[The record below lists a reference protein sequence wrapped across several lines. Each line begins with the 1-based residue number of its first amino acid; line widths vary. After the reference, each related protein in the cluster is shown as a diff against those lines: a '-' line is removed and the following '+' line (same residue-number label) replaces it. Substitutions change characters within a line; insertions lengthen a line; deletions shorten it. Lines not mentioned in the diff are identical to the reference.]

1 MNTLSQIENKILD
14 DCQSLFKDLD
24 TVQSIDDLIS
34 KKQTLLS
41 LYEKVSFVESL
52 RAQQDILF
60 PKYEDTTA
68 RESIAEEHNEPIE
81 NKSIDE
87 PLEGETNH
95 SPETEIV
102 LTETKKE
109 IEFEFIT
116 DDTPIEE
123 EPIVENT
130 NPINEVE
137 KPEPS
142 TVTPK
147 EDSPQ
152 ASTETPQ
159 QTEARKIKLA
169 QIKNIKTQS
178 LFDEEL
184 LAETEQTNPEPPKNT
199 LKPAP
204 TTDFKLDLNDRLAF
218 TKMLFGGSQVEL
230 NDTINRLNTFDDLDA
245 AREYLSDV
253 YYERN
258 WDKVDEY
265 AQRLWTLVESK
276 FI

>member
-34 KKQTLLS
+34 KKQILLS
-41 LYEKVSFVESL
+41 LYEKISFVESL
-52 RAQQDILF
+52 RSQQDILF

-68 RESIAEEHNEPIE
+68 REPIAEEHNEPIE

-87 PLEGETNH
+87 PLEEETKPL
-95 SPETEIV
+95 PETEIV
-102 LTETKKE
+102 LTETKEE

-116 DDTPIEE
+116 DDTPIKE
-123 EPIVENT
+123 EPFVENT

-137 KPEPS
+137 EPQPS
-142 TVTPK
+142 TISPK

-152 ASTETPQ
+152 TPTETPQ
-159 QTEARKIKLA
+159 QAEARKIKLA

-199 LKPAP
+199 PKPTP